1 VSQQLCC
8 RSSSNASSVADS
20 SSSALTVQSQ
30 AVARTKSTAIT
41 YMVVFQD
48 AVPTTK
54 IEQLCSSADA
64 NYGFNCTQIFTKT
77 FKGFST
83 TVSAVVLLHCL
94 Q

>member
-1 VSQQLCC
+1 MNVAATVLQVFIKCQLSCRQQQQHTDY
-8 RSSSNASSVADS
+8 SVTGSGTHQVNSNH
-20 SSSALTVQSQ
+20 L
-30 AVARTKSTAIT
+30 
-41 YMVVFQD
+41 QD

-64 NYGFNCTQIFTKT
+64 NYGFTCTQIFTKT

-83 TVSAVVLLHCL
+83 TVSAVMLLHCL